1 MYFIDLI
8 SKKVKKETEEEMR
21 SIISI
26 TYEQQSSYY
35 AVFPFDLYM
44 IWTEKWPKFL
54 TTFWKMPLKMCKCN
68 VSELS

>member
-8 SKKVKKETEEEMR
+8 SKKVKKETEEETR

-54 TTFWKMPLKMCKCN
+54 TTF
-68 VSELS
+68 

>member
-35 AVFPFDLYM
+35 AVFPFDLDRKM
-44 IWTEKWPKFL
+44 AKIFDHILKDATE
-54 TTFWKMPLKMCKCN
+54 N
-68 VSELS
+68 V